1 MPDETHKRAHSTK
14 PFHKGKQISI
24 IGALR
29 LDGFVGGMMIERT
42 VNGDVFLTLVQKI
55 LVSELSQEEL
65 SLSIILAHTRLK
77 ESEKPLKLL
86 G

>member
-1 MPDETHKRAHSTK
+1 
-14 PFHKGKQISI
+14 
-24 IGALR
+24 
-29 LDGFVGGMMIERT
+29 MIERT

-86 G
+86 EQRGDLPAYCPEWNLSGMLVRNGSISTC